1 MLGNL
6 GISWLWVQMSE
17 LVNGPLCMHFVDRF
31 YTSHWKMSW
40 SLMKYR
46 SWRIRMWVCMWN
58 WGFSW
63 TWEFS
68 FIWVILNIVVDRF
81 YTFHG
86 FNSWVWFSILCTV
99 DGLGKPRRKYIYI
112 YIYIWRYSWEM
123 STCLCVYICSC
134 GYLCVGGW
142 ESMNKFKQSWEMSI

>member
-17 LVNGPLCMHFVDRF
+17 LVNRPLCMHFFDIL
-31 YTSHWKMSW
+31 YISHWKMPW

-58 WGFSW
+58 WGFPWMWMFCS
-63 TWEFS
+63 
-68 FIWVILNIVVDRF
+68 IPIIANLIIGRF

-86 FNSWVWFSILCTV
+86 FNSWVWFSILCWWI
-99 DGLGKPRRKYIYI
+99 RKTKKKIKNIIYD
-112 YIYIWRYSWEM
+112 SWEM
-123 STCLCVYICSC
+123 SMSLCIYICPHGC
-134 GYLCVGGW
+134 LCVGGW
-142 ESMNKFKQSWEMSI
+142 ESMNKFKQSWEISI